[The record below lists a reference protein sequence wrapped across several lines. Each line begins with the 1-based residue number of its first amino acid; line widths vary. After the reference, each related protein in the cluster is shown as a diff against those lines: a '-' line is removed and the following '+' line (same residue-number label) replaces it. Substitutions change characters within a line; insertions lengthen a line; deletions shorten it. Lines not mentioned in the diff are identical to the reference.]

1 MPPLNTM
8 PSAAARVCAIY
19 SNFDPIYITN
29 CILNFPPMAER
40 VDPDK
45 DNIPLHDRKS
55 PATARP
61 SVESADE
68 QAQLAEQLKKLQSK
82 YNAMGQDL
90 SSYLDGLLYSD
101 YLTYWDY
108 IHLDTLLSLQSP
120 KTQFPDEKIF
130 IVYHQ
135 ITELYFNLILWE
147 TEQIGAREQITEAW
161 FIERLQR
168 INRYFHQL
176 RESFSIMT
184 EGMEKDQFLKFRMSL
199 LPASGF
205 QSAQYRMIEISC
217 TDMINLVNVAEREAV
232 NEYSDI
238 DLQVEKLYWRSGA
251 TELASGQKTLTLKQF
266 EEKYLPAFK
275 AMGIRYRNRNI
286 RKVYLRHFPHSP
298 AVIKALRELDVHAN
312 VLWPLAHL
320 KAAGH
325 YLKKA
330 ASEIKATGGTNWQK
344 FLPPRFQRIMF
355 FPELWSELEKE
366 EWGKAA
372 IVVST
377 ES

>member
-1 MPPLNTM
+1 MGEN
-8 PSAAARVCAIY
+8 
-19 SNFDPIYITN
+19 
-29 CILNFPPMAER
+29 
-40 VDPDK
+40 VDP
-45 DNIPLHDRKS
+45 NL
-55 PATARP
+55 
-61 SVESADE
+61 
-68 QAQLAEQLKKLQSK
+68 LEQLKKLQAK
-82 YNAMGQDL
+82 YSAMGQDL
-90 SSYLDGLLYSD
+90 ASYLDGLLYSD

-120 KTQFPDEKIF
+120 KTSFPDEKIF

-147 TEQIGAREQITEAW
+147 TEQIANQPSPTEE
-161 FIERLQR
+161 FMVDRLKR

-176 RESFSIMT
+176 RESFSIMV

-217 TDMINLVNVAEREAV
+217 TDMINLVNAAEREAL

-238 DLQVEKLYWRSGA
+238 DLQTEKLYWRSGA
-251 TELASGQKTLTLKQF
+251 TELATGKKTLTLQQF

-275 AMGIRYRNRNI
+275 SMGIKFRDKNI
-286 RKVYLRHFPHSP
+286 RKIYLRYFPNSQ
-298 AVIKALRELDVHAN
+298 AVIECLRELDTYAN

-325 YLKKA
+325 YLQKNA
-330 ASEIKATGGTNWQK
+330 RDIKATGGTNWQK
-344 FLPPRFQRIMF
+344 FLPPRFQKIMF
-355 FPELWSELEKE
+355 FPELWSDLEKE

-372 IVVST
+372 FIGHPS
-377 ES
+377 ESALKS